1 MPKILVVDDS
11 RLIRQR
17 LVKFLAE
24 DYDVVEAENGK
35 EAILRIASPDWK
47 PDCVVSDLLMPLMD
61 GFALLDWVQKHK
73 IPIPVIIL
81 TADIQTETKGRC
93 MELGA
98 YTVLNK
104 PPQVDQL
111 KETVINAINGV
122 GR

>member
-17 LVKFLAE
+17 LVKFLADE
-24 DYDVVEAENGK
+24 YEVVEAENGK
-35 EAILRIASPDWK
+35 EAILKIASPDWK

-73 IPIPVIIL
+73 IGIPVIIL

-111 KETVINAINGV
+111 KQTVVNAITGV
-122 GR
+122 PA

>member
-1 MPKILVVDDS
+1 MPKLLVVDDS

-17 LVKFLAE
+17 LVKYLAE
-24 DYDVVEAENGK
+24 DYEVVEAENGK
-35 EAILRIASPDWK
+35 EAILKIASPDWK

-73 IPIPVIIL
+73 IGIPVIIL

-98 YTVLNK
+98 FTVLNK

-111 KETVINAINGV
+111 KQTVESALAG
-122 GR
+122 GTP

>member
-1 MPKILVVDDS
+1 MVVDDS

-17 LVKFLAE
+17 LVKYLAE
-24 DYDVVEAENGK
+24 DYEVVEAENGK
-35 EAILRIASPDWK
+35 EAILKIASPDWK

-73 IPIPVIIL
+73 IGIPVIIL

-98 YTVLNK
+98 FTVLNK

-111 KETVINAINGV
+111 KQTVESALAG
-122 GR
+122 GTP